1 MGTQIDTQVAAINVN
16 VPIFSCGIITQ
27 RTKEAQYRLTANKYD
42 KEAILRELIKDTS
55 DAFLTSNANVRR
67 IKAAGKALVSASKSR
82 EAMETAFN
90 YGVET
95 ISDVLKAQEE
105 EFKSLRDLSKA
116 KYSYIKNRVRFLHA
130 VGMISEE
137 NLVEINGWLTTGGDG
152 SVTNLTRKPWNP
164 HQKP

>member
-1 MGTQIDTQVAAINVN
+1 
-16 VPIFSCGIITQ
+16 
-27 RTKEAQYRLTANKYD
+27 
-42 KEAILRELIKDTS
+42 
-55 DAFLTSNANVRR
+55 
-67 IKAAGKALVSASKSR
+67 
-82 EAMETAFN
+82 METAFN